1 MRERLRRFAVV
12 GLVAT
17 AVDIALL
24 FVLRRAGWPLVV
36 ADLVALAAAAL
47 VARPLHRL
55 ITLRDDP
62 FARWIRS
69 PGLFLAVV
77 FSAGAVDV
85 LVLGLL
91 APDEPGSGDIA
102 AKVVAVAAAALVRGV
117 AYRTLLFRVIRR
129 EQDEPSRRPVAP
141 GRRRLSVVVPAY
153 READRIAGTVVRIR
167 EELATVLDPDDL
179 EVVVADDGS
188 GDGTAEAAEAAGA
201 DVVVRLPAN
210 RGKGAALREGVQAA
224 SGRTVAF
231 TDADL
236 AYAPA
241 QLARLLA
248 AVEEGHD
255 MVVGSRRHAGSSDVV
270 RAGRLR
276 QAGGRLVNLATH
288 ALLLG
293 QYRDTQCGLKAFR
306 SDVARAL
313 FGATT
318 IDGFAFDV
326 ELFHLAERWRL
337 SLAEVPV
344 QVEHS
349 ERTTVRALR
358 DGLGMLGSLV
368 GIRQQAR
375 RGAYPADVGLPAPGS
390 VPPDG

>member
-1 MRERLRRFAVV
+1 
-12 GLVAT
+12 
-17 AVDIALL
+17 
-24 FVLRRAGWPLVV
+24 
-36 ADLVALAAAAL
+36 
-47 VARPLHRL
+47 
-55 ITLRDDP
+55 
-62 FARWIRS
+62 
-69 PGLFLAVV
+69 
-77 FSAGAVDV
+77 
-85 LVLGLL
+85 
-91 APDEPGSGDIA
+91 
-102 AKVVAVAAAALVRGV
+102 
-117 AYRTLLFRVIRR
+117 
-129 EQDEPSRRPVAP
+129 
-141 GRRRLSVVVPAY
+141 
-153 READRIAGTVVRIR
+153 
-167 EELATVLDPDDL
+167 
-179 EVVVADDGS
+179 
-188 GDGTAEAAEAAGA
+188 
-201 DVVVRLPAN
+201 
-210 RGKGAALREGVQAA
+210 
-224 SGRTVAF
+224 
-231 TDADL
+231 
-236 AYAPA
+236 
-241 QLARLLA
+241 
-248 AVEEGHD
+248 
-255 MVVGSRRHAGSSDVV
+255 
-270 RAGRLR
+270 
-276 QAGGRLVNLATH
+276 VNLATH